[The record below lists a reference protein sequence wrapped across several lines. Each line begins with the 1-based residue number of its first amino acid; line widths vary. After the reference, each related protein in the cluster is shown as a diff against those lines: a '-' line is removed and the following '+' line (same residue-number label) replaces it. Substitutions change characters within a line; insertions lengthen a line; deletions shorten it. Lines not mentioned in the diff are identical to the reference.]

1 MMQGRMPPCI
11 IATRQ
16 AKLSAGLLHRR
27 YAAVAES
34 AETNQPTNL
43 SPHRLTLPSQF
54 EVQMYTSTAMRV

>member
-1 MMQGRMPPCI
+1 MLQTPASMMQGRMPPCI

-34 AETNQPTNL
+34 AETNQ
-43 SPHRLTLPSQF
+43 SQPAQ
-54 EVQMYTSTAMRV
+54 VDPAISV